1 MADHL
6 AMGMVVLV
14 AVSGSASARIA
25 EPETEVRIRLIDSD
39 RVGGT
44 SLPVAKAVAARILAA
59 TGARVH
65 WIEGDGAGAIAIRF
79 LDFAPEKEP
88 PDTLAQASPYA
99 TSGVGIT
106 VFLDRVWAF
115 AKNQPLLQPR
125 ILGHVLA
132 HEIGHMLRG
141 TNAHSWTGVMKA
153 HWDDADY
160 RSMRTRG
167 LTFAAEDIKAIS
179 RTRRGQPDCED
190 PSGAR

>member
-1 MADHL
+1 MAANHL

-14 AVSGSASARIA
+14 AMRGSASARIA
-25 EPETEVRIRLIDSD
+25 EPKAEVRISLIDSD

-65 WIEGDGAGAIAIRF
+65 WSEGDAAGAIVIRF
-79 LDFAPEKEP
+79 LDFAPEKQP

-115 AKNQPLLQPR
+115 ANHQPFFQPR

-132 HEIGHMLRG
+132 HEIGHVLRG
-141 TNAHSWTGVMKA
+141 TNGHSWTGVMKA

-160 RSMRTRG
+160 RAMLARG
-167 LTFAAEDIKAIS
+167 LTFTAEDVVDI
-179 RTRRGQPDCED
+179 R
-190 PSGAR
+190 ARLTH